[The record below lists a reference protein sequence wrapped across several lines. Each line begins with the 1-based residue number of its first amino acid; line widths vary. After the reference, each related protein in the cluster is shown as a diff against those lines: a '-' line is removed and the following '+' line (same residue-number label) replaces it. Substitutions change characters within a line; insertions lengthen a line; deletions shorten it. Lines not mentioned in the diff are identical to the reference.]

1 MTRRVVLIGV
11 GPGDPD
17 QVTVEAVRAM
27 NAVDFFVVTEKRRPG
42 GDPLAAARSALLARH
57 VAGEPTLV
65 VVEDA
70 ERDRAPADTAAYERA
85 VVEWHDARA
94 DRYAAA
100 LAAHRGDAGF
110 LVWGDPALYDS
121 TIRVLERVAGAV
133 GATLEVVPG
142 VSSLSALAA
151 RHRIVPHGVG
161 EPLHITTGRRL
172 GEAVAGGHPAIA
184 VLLNRSLDELG
195 SIDPAGWLI
204 WWGANL
210 GTPSERLVSGP
221 LADVLP
227 AIETARAAARHEAGW
242 LMDIY
247 LLRRRQP
254 VAGTGGHEVAR

>member
-27 NAVDFFVVTEKRRPG
+27 NEVDFFVVTDKRRPD
-42 GDPLAAARSALLARH
+42 GDPLAAARTALLARH
-57 VAGEPTLV
+57 VHGEPTLV
-65 VVEDA
+65 RVADV
-70 ERDRAPADTAAYERA
+70 ERDRTPDGTADAAGYRRA
-85 VVEWHDARA
+85 VTEWHDARA

-100 LAAHRGDAGF
+100 LAAHHGDAGF

-133 GATLEVVPG
+133 DATLEVVPG

-151 RHRIVPHGVG
+151 RHRIMPHGIG
-161 EPLHITTGRRL
+161 EPLHVTTGRRL
-172 GEAVAGGHPAIA
+172 PDAVTRGHPNIA
-184 VLLNRSLDELG
+184 VLLSRSMDELRAV
-195 SIDPAGWLI
+195 DPTGWLI

-210 GTPSERLVSGP
+210 GTPSERLVSGQ
-221 LADVLP
+221 LADSLP
-227 AIETARAAARHEAGW
+227 AIETARATAKHEAGW

-247 LLRRRQP
+247 LLRRER
-254 VAGTGGHEVAR
+254 

>member
-27 NAVDFFVVTEKRRPG
+27 NEVHFFVVTEKNRPG
-42 GDPLAAARSALLARH
+42 GDPLAAARAALLARH
-57 VAGEPTLV
+57 VTGDPKVV
-65 VVEDA
+65 VVEDP
-70 ERDRAPADTAAYERA
+70 ERDRTPADTADTAGYRRA
-85 VVEWHDARA
+85 VADWHDARA

-100 LAAHRGDAGF
+100 LEAHAGDAGF

-121 TIRVLERVAGAV
+121 TVRVLERAVGAV
-133 GATLEVVPG
+133 DATLEVVPG

-172 GEAVAGGHPAIA
+172 QDAITQGHPNIAI
-184 VLLNRSLDELG
+184 LLSRSTDELRA
-195 SIDPAGWLI
+195 IDPAGWRI

-210 GTPSERLVSGP
+210 GTPSERLVAGL
-221 LADVLP
+221 LADSLP
-227 AIETARAAARHEAGW
+227 TIETARAAARHEAGW
-242 LMDIY
+242 VMDIY
-247 LLRRRQP
+247 LLRR
-254 VAGTGGHEVAR
+254 AR

>member
-17 QVTVEAVRAM
+17 QVTLEAIRAM
-27 NAVDFFVVTEKRRPG
+27 NEVDFFVVTEKRRD
-42 GDPLAAARSALLARH
+42 DPLAAARTALLARH
-57 VAGEPTLV
+57 VRGDPTLV

-70 ERDRAPADTAAYERA
+70 ERDRAPADYVRA
-85 VVEWHDARA
+85 VTDWHAARA

-100 LAAHRGDAGF
+100 LSDHDGDAGF

-121 TIRVLERVAGAV
+121 TIRVLERVADAV
-133 GATLEVVPG
+133 DARLEVVPG
-142 VSSLSALAA
+142 VSSLAVLAA
-151 RHRIVPHGVG
+151 RHRIVAHGIG

-172 GEAVAGGHPAIA
+172 LEAVAQGQPTIA
-184 VLLNRSLDELG
+184 VLLSRSLDSLRAVEP
-195 SIDPAGWLI
+195 SGWLI

-210 GTPSERLVSGP
+210 GAPSERLAAGP

-227 AIETARAAARHEAGW
+227 EIEAARAAAKQEAGW

-247 LLRRRQP
+247 LLRRP
-254 VAGTGGHEVAR
+254 ASEP